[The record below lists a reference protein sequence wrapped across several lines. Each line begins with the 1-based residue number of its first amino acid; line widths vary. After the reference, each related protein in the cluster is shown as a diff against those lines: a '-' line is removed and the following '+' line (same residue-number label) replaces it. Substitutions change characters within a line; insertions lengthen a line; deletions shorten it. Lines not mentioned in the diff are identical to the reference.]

1 MVQVHSNG
9 GNFTLQDG
17 DSLYISSPNYPAN
30 YDSNT
35 DVLWVINM
43 PEDCSLVLSLLSF
56 NTEDYLDQLTVS
68 SESEADQSVVVMSRF
83 SSRLGPYNRT
93 YAPSTLMRI
102 QFRTDRTLE
111 LSGFYA
117 KLRASCSAESVETT
131 ISSIT
136 ASNTASSEQM
146 TQVHLNGG
154 NFALQDGDSLYISS
168 PNYPAYYDSN
178 TNVLWVITMPEDC
191 SLVLSVLSFFTE
203 NSYDQLTVSSE
214 SGADQSVMLI
224 DRFTSHLAQFNRT
237 YAPSTLMRIRFRSDR
252 TLELSG
258 FEAELRASCS
268 AESVET
274 TFSSITASNTASSA
288 QLTQVHSNE
297 AVETTISYITAS
309 NTASSEQ
316 MVQVHSNGGNF
327 TLQDEDSLYISSP
340 NYPANY
346 DSNTD
351 VLWVINMPEDCSLVL
366 SLLSFNTEDYLD
378 QLTVSSE
385 SEADQSVVVMSR
397 FSSRLGPYNR
407 TYAPSTLMRIQ
418 FRTDRTL
425 ELSGFY
431 AKLRASCS
439 AESVETT
446 VPSITASNT
455 ASSEQ
460 MTQVHSNGG
469 NFALQDGDSLY
480 ISSPNYPANYD
491 SNTNVLWVI
500 TMPEDCSLVLSVL
513 SFFTE
518 NSYDALTISSES
530 GADQSVMLIDRFTS
544 HLAPFNRTYAPSTLM
559 RIRFRTDRSLE
570 LSGFYAKLRASCSA
584 ESVETT
590 ISSITASNTASSEQ
604 LTQVHSNEAGE
615 TTIPSIT
622 ASNTASSEQ
631 IVQVHS
637 RGGNFALQ
645 DGDSL
650 YISSPNYPA
659 NYDSNANVLWVI
671 TMPEDCSLVLSVLS
685 FFTENSYDQ
694 LTVSSESGAD
704 QSVMLIDRFT
714 SHLAQFNRTYAP
726 STLMRIRF
734 RSGRTL
740 ELSGFEAE
748 LRVSCSVEAV
758 ETTFSSITA
767 SNTASSEQLTQ
778 VHSNEAVETTISYIT
793 ASNTASSEQM
803 VQVHSNGGN
812 FTLQDGDSL
821 YISSPNYPA
830 NYDSN
835 TDVLWVIN
843 MPEDCSLVLSL
854 LSFNTED
861 YLDQLTVSSESEADQ
876 SVVVMSR
883 FSSRL
888 GPYNRTYAP
897 STLMRIQFRTDR
909 TLELS
914 GFYAKLRASCSAE
927 SVETTIPSIT
937 ASNTASSEQM
947 TQVHSNGGNF
957 ALQDGDS
964 LYISSPNY
972 PANYDSNANVL
983 WVITMPEDCS
993 LVLSVLSFFTENSY
1007 DQLTVSSESGADQSV
1022 MLNDRFTSH
1031 LAQFNKTYAP
1041 STLMRIRFRTDRTLE
1056 LSGFY
1061 AKLRASCSAE
1071 SVETTIPSIT
1081 ASNTASSEQMVQVHS
1096 NESVETTISSITA
1109 SNTASSEQLTQVH
1122 SNEAGETAIPSITA
1136 SNTASSEQMVQVHS
1150 RGGNFA
1156 LQDGDS
1162 LYISSPNYP
1171 ANYNSNARV
1180 LWVITMPEDCS
1191 LVLSVLSFFTENSY
1205 DQLTVSSESG
1215 ADQSVMLIDR
1225 FTSHLAPFNRTYAP
1239 STLMRIRFRTDRT
1252 LELSGFYAKLRASC
1266 SAESVETTISSIT
1279 ASNTASSEQ
1288 LTQVHSNG
1296 GNFALQDEDSLY
1308 ISSPNYPANYNSN
1321 ANVLW
1326 VITMPEDCS
1335 LVLSVLSFFT
1345 ENSYD
1350 QLTVSSESGAD
1361 QSVMLINRFT
1371 SHLAP
1376 FIRTYAPSTLMR
1388 IRFRTDS
1395 SVVYQGFEA
1404 ELRAS
1409 CSAETTTASQTTRQ
1423 TTQDYNDMTSE
1434 APWTI
1439 GGNVDSTGGPIA
1451 LREGQDYFIG
1461 SSSFPSNY
1469 PSNATILWQVTTSDR
1484 CAIHITFMAFSTEPI
1499 YDYLVVGSQDVTPKN
1514 MVHRWT
1520 GGEVPA
1526 PLHLNSNQA
1535 WFLFMSDSET
1545 EEQGFVAKLHAMC
1558 SNSTASIEDVRLVDG
1573 NVPQEGRLEV
1583 LYQGQWGTV
1592 CEDLWER
1599 TNAEV
1604 VCRMLGYEGA
1614 DLEYST
1620 TDLWWLI
1627 KGSGPILMDNV
1638 RCQGNESS
1646 LDECSHLGLGVHN
1659 CDHSKDVGVTCRTG
1673 SEANPS
1679 IDNSAIIRLVNGNR
1693 PSEGRVEVFR
1703 GRSWGTVCDDYWG
1716 IEDANVACKMLGYE
1730 RAELAYRE
1738 AKFGEGDGAILLD
1751 DVSCTGREPSL
1762 FACDHSDFADCS
1774 HAEDA
1779 GVKCL
1784 ETSGRDLSLA

>member
-748 LRVSCSVEAV
+748 LRVSCSVE
-758 ETTFSSITA
+758 
-767 SNTASSEQLTQ
+767 
-778 VHSNEAVETTISYIT
+778 
-793 ASNTASSEQM
+793 
-803 VQVHSNGGN
+803 
-812 FTLQDGDSL
+812 
-821 YISSPNYPA
+821 
-830 NYDSN
+830 
-835 TDVLWVIN
+835 
-843 MPEDCSLVLSL
+843 
-854 LSFNTED
+854 
-861 YLDQLTVSSESEADQ
+861 
-876 SVVVMSR
+876 
-883 FSSRL
+883 
-888 GPYNRTYAP
+888 
-897 STLMRIQFRTDR
+897 
-909 TLELS
+909 
-914 GFYAKLRASCSAE
+914 

-1096 NESVETTISSITA
+1096 NGGNFALQDGDSLYISSPNYPANYDSNARVLWVINMPEDCSLVLSVLSFFTEYLYDALTVSSESGVDQSVMLIDRFTSHLAPFNRTYAPSTLMRIRFRTDRTLELSGFYAKLRASCRAESVETTISSITA

>member
-604 LTQVHSNEAGE
+604 LTQVHSNEA
-615 TTIPSIT
+615 
-622 ASNTASSEQ
+622 
-631 IVQVHS
+631 
-637 RGGNFALQ
+637 
-645 DGDSL
+645 
-650 YISSPNYPA
+650 
-659 NYDSNANVLWVI
+659 
-671 TMPEDCSLVLSVLS
+671 
-685 FFTENSYDQ
+685 
-694 LTVSSESGAD
+694 
-704 QSVMLIDRFT
+704 
-714 SHLAQFNRTYAP
+714 
-726 STLMRIRF
+726 
-734 RSGRTL
+734 
-740 ELSGFEAE
+740 
-748 LRVSCSVEAV
+748 V

-1096 NESVETTISSITA
+1096 NGGNFALQDGDSLYISSPNYPANYDSNARVLWVINMPEDCSLVLSVLSFFTEYLYDALTVSSESGVDQSVMLIDRFTSHLAPFNRTYAPSTLMRIRFRTDRTLELSGFYAKLRASCRAESVETTISSITA

>member
-1096 NESVETTISSITA
+1096 N
-1109 SNTASSEQLTQVH
+1109 
-1122 SNEAGETAIPSITA
+1122 
-1136 SNTASSEQMVQVHS
+1136 
-1150 RGGNFA
+1150 GGNFA

-1171 ANYNSNARV
+1171 ANYDSNARV
-1180 LWVITMPEDCS
+1180 LWVINMPEDCS
-1191 LVLSVLSFFTENSY
+1191 LVLSVLSFFTEYLY
-1205 DQLTVSSESG
+1205 DALTVSSESG
-1215 ADQSVMLIDR
+1215 VDQSVMLIDR

-1266 SAESVETTISSIT
+1266 RAESVETTISSITASNTASSEQLTQVHSNESVETTISSIT

>member
-1 MVQVHSNG
+1 MECFKRVGVEGGKLQLDSFGIELEIPSGAIDSEAPQDFSLRVLTDTPNLGNSKEEMSVCFGVQC
-9 GNFTLQDG
+9 LAPD
-17 DSLYISSPNYPAN
+17 D
-30 YDSNT
+30 
-35 DVLWVINM
+35 
-43 PEDCSLVLSLLSF
+43 LVLKLP
-56 NTEDYLDQLTVS
+56 V
-68 SESEADQSVVVMSRF
+68 
-83 SSRLGPYNRT
+83 T
-93 YAPSTLMRI
+93 Y
-102 QFRTDRTLE
+102 
-111 LSGFYA
+111 
-117 KLRASCSAESVETT
+117 T
-131 ISSIT
+131 IPHC
-136 ASNTASSEQM
+136 A
-146 TQVHLNGG
+146 
-154 NFALQDGDSLYISS
+154 
-168 PNYPAYYDSN
+168 
-178 TNVLWVITMPEDC
+178 VITRY
-191 SLVLSVLSFFTE
+191 SSVKAVLYTGE
-203 NSYDQLTVSSE
+203 GEY
-214 SGADQSVMLI
+214 
-224 DRFTSHLAQFNRT
+224 
-237 YAPSTLMRIRFRSDR
+237 
-252 TLELSG
+252 
-258 FEAELRASCS
+258 
-268 AESVET
+268 
-274 TFSSITASNTASSA
+274 
-288 QLTQVHSNE
+288 
-297 AVETTISYITAS
+297 
-309 NTASSEQ
+309 
-316 MVQVHSNGGNF
+316 
-327 TLQDEDSLYISSP
+327 SP
-340 NYPANY
+340 
-346 DSNTD
+346 
-351 VLWVINMPEDCSLVL
+351 
-366 SLLSFNTEDYLD
+366 
-378 QLTVSSE
+378 
-385 SEADQSVVVMSR
+385 
-397 FSSRLGPYNR
+397 
-407 TYAPSTLMRIQ
+407 
-418 FRTDRTL
+418 
-425 ELSGFY
+425 
-431 AKLRASCS
+431 
-439 AESVETT
+439 
-446 VPSITASNT
+446 
-455 ASSEQ
+455 
-460 MTQVHSNGG
+460 
-469 NFALQDGDSLY
+469 
-480 ISSPNYPANYD
+480 
-491 SNTNVLWVI
+491 
-500 TMPEDCSLVLSVL
+500 
-513 SFFTE
+513 
-518 NSYDALTISSES
+518 
-530 GADQSVMLIDRFTS
+530 
-544 HLAPFNRTYAPSTLM
+544 
-559 RIRFRTDRSLE
+559 
-570 LSGFYAKLRASCSA
+570 
-584 ESVETT
+584 
-590 ISSITASNTASSEQ
+590 
-604 LTQVHSNEAGE
+604 
-615 TTIPSIT
+615 
-622 ASNTASSEQ
+622 
-631 IVQVHS
+631 
-637 RGGNFALQ
+637 
-645 DGDSL
+645 
-650 YISSPNYPA
+650 
-659 NYDSNANVLWVI
+659 
-671 TMPEDCSLVLSVLS
+671 
-685 FFTENSYDQ
+685 
-694 LTVSSESGAD
+694 
-704 QSVMLIDRFT
+704 
-714 SHLAQFNRTYAP
+714 
-726 STLMRIRF
+726 
-734 RSGRTL
+734 
-740 ELSGFEAE
+740 
-748 LRVSCSVEAV
+748 
-758 ETTFSSITA
+758 
-767 SNTASSEQLTQ
+767 
-778 VHSNEAVETTISYIT
+778 
-793 ASNTASSEQM
+793 
-803 VQVHSNGGN
+803 GGN

-1071 SVETTIPSIT
+1071 AGETTIPSIT

-1096 NESVETTISSITA
+1096 
-1109 SNTASSEQLTQVH
+1109 
-1122 SNEAGETAIPSITA
+1122 
-1136 SNTASSEQMVQVHS
+1136 
-1150 RGGNFA
+1150 RGGHFA

-1171 ANYNSNARV
+1171 ANYDSYADV

-1191 LVLSVLSFFTENSY
+1191 LVLSVLSFNTESFY
-1205 DQLTVSSESG
+1205 DALTVSSESG
-1215 ADQSVMLIDR
+1215 ADQSVVLIDTLSSR
-1225 FTSHLAPFNRTYAP
+1225 LEPFNRTYAP
-1239 STLMRIRFRTDRT
+1239 STLMRI
-1252 LELSGFYAKLRASC
+1252 
-1266 SAESVETTISSIT
+1266 I
-1279 ASNTASSEQ
+1279 
-1288 LTQVHSNG
+1288 
-1296 GNFALQDEDSLY
+1296 
-1308 ISSPNYPANYNSN
+1308 
-1321 ANVLW
+1321 
-1326 VITMPEDCS
+1326 
-1335 LVLSVLSFFT
+1335 
-1345 ENSYD
+1345 
-1350 QLTVSSESGAD
+1350 
-1361 QSVMLINRFT
+1361 
-1371 SHLAP
+1371 
-1376 FIRTYAPSTLMR
+1376 
-1388 IRFRTDS
+1388 FRTDS
-1395 SVVYQGFEA
+1395 TVEYKGFEA

-1409 CSAETTTASQTTRQ
+1409 CSAETTTASQTTGL
-1423 TTQDYNDMTSE
+1423 TTQDYNDLTSE
-1434 APWTI
+1434 VPWTI
-1439 GGNVDSTGGPIA
+1439 GVNVDSTDLTSEVPWTIGVNVDSTGGPIA
-1451 LREGQDYFIG
+1451 LREGQDYFIA

-1520 GGEVPA
+1520 GEEIPA
-1526 PLHLNSNQA
+1526 PLHLNSNQV
-1535 WFLFMSDSET
+1535 WFLFISDSET
-1545 EEQGFVAKLHAMC
+1545 EEQGFVAKLQAMC

-1762 FACDHSDFADCS
+1762 FACYHSDFADCS

>member
-972 PANYDSNANVL
+972 PANYDSNARVL
-983 WVITMPEDCS
+983 WVINMPEDCS
-993 LVLSVLSFFTENSY
+993 LVLSVLSFFTEYLY
-1007 DQLTVSSESGADQSV
+1007 DALTVSSESGVDQSV
-1022 MLNDRFTSH
+1022 MLIDRFTSH
-1031 LAQFNKTYAP
+1031 LAPFNRTYAP

-1061 AKLRASCSAE
+1061 AKLRASCRA
-1071 SVETTIPSIT
+1071 
-1081 ASNTASSEQMVQVHS
+1081 
-1096 NESVETTISSITA
+1096 ESVETTISSITA

>member
-778 VHSNEAVETTISYIT
+778 VHSNE
-793 ASNTASSEQM
+793 
-803 VQVHSNGGN
+803 
-812 FTLQDGDSL
+812 
-821 YISSPNYPA
+821 
-830 NYDSN
+830 
-835 TDVLWVIN
+835 
-843 MPEDCSLVLSL
+843 
-854 LSFNTED
+854 
-861 YLDQLTVSSESEADQ
+861 
-876 SVVVMSR
+876 
-883 FSSRL
+883 
-888 GPYNRTYAP
+888 
-897 STLMRIQFRTDR
+897 
-909 TLELS
+909 
-914 GFYAKLRASCSAE
+914 

-1096 NESVETTISSITA
+1096 NGGNFALQDGDSLYISSPNYPANYDSNARVLWVINMPEDCSLVLSVLSFFTEYLYDALTVSSESGVDQSVMLIDRFTSHLAPFNRTYAPSTLMRIRFRTDRTLELSGFYAKLRASCRAESVETTISSITA